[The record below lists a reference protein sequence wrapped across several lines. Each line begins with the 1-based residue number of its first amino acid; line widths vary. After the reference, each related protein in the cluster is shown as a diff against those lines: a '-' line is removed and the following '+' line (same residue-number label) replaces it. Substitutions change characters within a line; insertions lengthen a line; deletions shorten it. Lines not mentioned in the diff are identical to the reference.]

1 MELTD
6 TEKMNFAITRGNKA
20 YLEWEKRHGMPTY
33 LTIILYELL
42 LRKKL
47 TQKDLVNLSE
57 LPKQSINKGI
67 HRLQEHDYLELT
79 IDPEDNRVKYCQLT
93 ESGKQYAEE
102 KLSSLFEI
110 EDKITQKMGVKK
122 MKQLVAL
129 NEEWS
134 DTFWECLGKKGEK

>member
-1 MELTD
+1 M
-6 TEKMNFAITRGNKA
+6 
-20 YLEWEKRHGMPTY
+20 
-33 LTIILYELL
+33 
-42 LRKKL
+42 
-47 TQKDLVNLSE
+47 
-57 LPKQSINKGI
+57 PKQSINKGI